1 MSTVNRPFPVNPTL
15 TAISIGYR
23 NPAHTLIHDRALPA
37 VEVLDDTFK
46 WTEFPLAEGLT
57 VPELEVGRKGQVS
70 QVEFTGE
77 EKDSSVKDYGLDD
90 AIPQSDVDA
99 ARRAR
104 AEKRSNFDPENQAVE
119 GLTNLVQLG
128 RELRAAAVVQNP
140 DNYDAARKIVLTGTD
155 RFDNYDDSDPY
166 GVIDEGMDKTL
177 IYRPNHIIMGQ
188 PVWSKIKRNP
198 RLIKAVKGGLTDEG
212 AITKAQFAELFE
224 IPVENFLVGVAQV
237 NLARKGQS
245 VSLSRVWGKSIE
257 LLYLD
262 PSKKQADGS
271 VITWGMT
278 AELGKRISG
287 SIEDK
292 DIGLLGG
299 RRVRVG
305 ERVRELVVAKS
316 VGYLIQGAVS

>member
-1 MSTVNRPFPVNPTL
+1 MSTVNRPFPTNPTL

-23 NPAHTLIHDRALPA
+23 NPAHTLIHSRALPP
-37 VEVLDDTFK
+37 VEVLDETFK
-46 WTEFPLAEGLT
+46 WTKFPLSEGVT
-57 VPELEVGRKGQVS
+57 VPELEVGRKGQVG

-77 EKDSSVKDYGLDD
+77 EESSSIKDYGLDD
-90 AIPQSDVDA
+90 PIPQSDIEA

-104 AEKRSNFDPENQAVE
+104 AEKRSTMDPENQATE

-128 RELRAAAVVQNP
+128 REVRAAAVVQNP
-140 DNYDAARKIVLTGTD
+140 ANYDADRKIVLTGGD
-155 RFDNYDDSDPY
+155 RFDVFASSDPY

-188 PVWSKIKRNP
+188 PAWSKIKRHP
-198 RLIKAVKGGLTDEG
+198 KLIQAVKGGLTEEG

-237 NLARKGQS
+237 NLARKGQA
-245 VSLSRVWGKSIE
+245 VNLSRVWGKSIE

-278 AELGKRISG
+278 AELGSRIAG

-292 DIGLLGG
+292 DIGILGG

-316 VGYLIQGAVS
+316 VGYMIQNAVS